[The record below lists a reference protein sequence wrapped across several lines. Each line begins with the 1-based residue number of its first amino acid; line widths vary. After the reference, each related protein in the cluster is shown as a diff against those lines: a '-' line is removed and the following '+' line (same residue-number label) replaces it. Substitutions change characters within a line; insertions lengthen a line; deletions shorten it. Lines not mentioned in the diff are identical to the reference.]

1 MLEILG
7 SGYVI
12 EHCIAALDDLA
23 QKKAFEAYVTD
34 CLKALTVNTAGQEEK
49 SYMKSRYSE
58 LVNFDRKPRK
68 QQSAEEIK
76 SNIFGKLKAMSG
88 GGEEP

>member
-1 MLEILG
+1 MLEFLG

-12 EHCIAALDDLA
+12 DHCIAALDDLG
-23 QKKAFEAYVTD
+23 QKRAFETYVTD
-34 CLKALTVNTAGQEEK
+34 CLKALTVNTAGREER
-49 SYMKSRYSE
+49 SYMNTRYCE
-58 LVNFDRKPRK
+58 LVNFDRKPHK

-76 SNIFGKLKAMSG
+76 SNIFGKLKAMSE

>member
-12 EHCIAALDDLA
+12 EHCIAALDDLSE
-23 QKKAFEAYVTD
+23 KRAFEAYVTD
-34 CLKALTVNTAGQEEK
+34 CLKALTENTAGEAK
-49 SYMKSRYSE
+49 NYMKSRYVE
-58 LVNFDRKPRK
+58 LVNFDTKPRK
-68 QQSAEEIK
+68 EQSAEEIK
-76 SNIFGKLKAMSG
+76 SNIFGKLKAMSE